1 MGKDIPCNLVCP
13 QTSLSVALK
22 VCREQKTF
30 FRVSVLLLGP
40 VVKLILQVAYLASSL
55 FLDSNSNLIVLVVNT
70 MLQDLRSENYLI
82 GTLLASVASF
92 HDPATQEPARTVTLA
107 RKSGSVPFSSGQN
120 A

>member
-1 MGKDIPCNLVCP
+1 M
-13 QTSLSVALK
+13 
-22 VCREQKTF
+22 
-30 FRVSVLLLGP
+30 
-40 VVKLILQVAYLASSL
+40 QVAYLASSL

-92 HDPATQEPARTVTLA
+92 RDSPTQEPARTVTLA
-107 RKSGSVPFSSGQN
+107 RKSGSDPFSSGQN